1 MSFLYEMQKSSYM
14 SQFKKSK
21 ALYSSSQSPLNAVG
35 ELNDSY
41 HTYNE
46 RSIKVYKAKD
56 LAACV

>member
-1 MSFLYEMQKSSYM
+1 MQKSPYM

-46 RSIKVYKAKD
+46 RAIKVYKAKD